1 MDGIPGPETEECG
14 RIQHDDK
21 AELSRH
27 GEGKR
32 FVDDPMTSFVPA
44 RRVSTFQHILVPF
57 DAYIR
62 SFVTLAKTL
71 STSRSGARLL
81 FPRDPIH
88 QGVVV
93 CCLSPSP
100 RSHPRC
106 CDPTAMDPFIS
117 GGWSDDEYELDNSAA
132 GVGGGPDEQ
141 DDVSDDP
148 ENHNRYDDGRVQGCI
163 QKQQAHFNPAEPH
176 TSFDDH
182 QGDAD
187 DDDDEHHAP
196 HRDNFAAYNQG
207 QQHETSLEGDEQIN
221 RGGKDDHRL
230 ALVGVINHDDSIRV
244 QVLATPPPKPPRLP
258 SLPSSLTAGFQTASR
273 SRSPRH
279 AKTTTDPSSDS
290 HPPTTS
296 EESMRKL
303 QETSVQKREER
314 AEVVHSISA
323 TIAHATAQVAT
334 ENLQREASIR
344 NLHCHLGQL
353 VEESM
358 DRMALRQDV
367 LHNRVE
373 QVHTLE
379 QQLTRMDARMT
390 KALHADTCVHWQS
403 ILGSLQKRADDLSST
418 RQRWNEACLSTDAA
432 AFRTTDRVTSD
443 LSRHWLEE
451 RCARMAAIELAG
463 YQIQERDWDP
473 HASRQYL
480 EHIQDLRDR
489 IRHER
494 HERQRND
501 ATVKDRIVRATSSLK
516 RAMLHLA
523 VDAPYKDGVE
533 EESMLNVDV
542 EEEIDEAIARRDY
555 LGA

>member
-1 MDGIPGPETEECG
+1 
-14 RIQHDDK
+14 
-21 AELSRH
+21 
-27 GEGKR
+27 
-32 FVDDPMTSFVPA
+32 
-44 RRVSTFQHILVPF
+44 
-57 DAYIR
+57 
-62 SFVTLAKTL
+62 
-71 STSRSGARLL
+71 
-81 FPRDPIH
+81 
-88 QGVVV
+88 
-93 CCLSPSP
+93 LSPYR

-106 CDPTAMDPFIS
+106 RDHAAMDPFIS

-132 GVGGGPDEQ
+132 AAPSISIDSGGGGPDEQ
-141 DDVSDDP
+141 LDDMPGDA
-148 ENHNRYDDGRVQGCI
+148 ENDNRYNDGRVQENY
-163 QKQQAHFNPAEPH
+163 QQQQATLDPAEAQS
-176 TSFDDH
+176 SFGDSR
-182 QGDAD
+182 GDAA

-196 HRDNFAAYNQG
+196 HRDDFVAYDQFR
-207 QQHETSLEGDEQIN
+207 QHETSLEGDEQVN
-221 RGGKDDHRL
+221 KGGNDDHRL
-230 ALVGVINHDDSIRV
+230 ALVGIINHDDSIRV

-258 SLPSSLTAGFQTASR
+258 SLSSSLTAGFHTTAS
-273 SRSPRH
+273 SSPRH
-279 AKTTTDPSSDS
+279 AKATTTGTSEA
-290 HPPTTS
+290 HPPTS
-296 EESMRKL
+296 DESMRKL

-314 AEVVHSISA
+314 AEIVHSIGA
-323 TIAHATAQVAT
+323 TIAQVTAQVAT

-353 VEESM
+353 IEESM

-373 QVHTLE
+373 QIHTLE

-390 KALHADTCVHWQS
+390 KALHADACVHWQT

-432 AFRTTDRVTSD
+432 AFRTMDRVTSD

-494 HERQRND
+494 LERQRND

-523 VDAPYKDGVE
+523 VDAPYEDGVE
-533 EESMLNVDV
+533 EESMLSVDG
-542 EEEIDEAIARRDY
+542 EEEIDEAIARSDD
-555 LGA
+555 LGV